1 MYSTEI
7 NLNKETAA
15 TTRATANRHNI
26 LELLKVAKLVKVRFS
41 RKDNDPVYLKYEP
54 NKETDTKMLYREA
67 KALYLPMYNKMGYL
81 LDYSDWHNVEV
92 LQVLEHKGTYQRKKS
107 VCFDVDGDSGT
118 IWFNG
123 NFHLPFIKEDFLY
136 KRLELQVAELLFIGA
151 TIHSLLFI
159 KEFRRL
165 DSSAVLIDSDLTLIW
180 EKLVNSWEEPESGI
194 EECFIKSDD
203 EDFYGMDMSC
213 ITLATPLK
221 DRTKLTDIRLI
232 EGPGFLT
239 GIRLHEESGEYRSFR
254 VGFKPITFEDLRN
267 WNP

>member
-1 MYSTEI
+1 MYSSTRIYLDEATE
-7 NLNKETAA
+7 
-15 TTRATANRHNI
+15 ATARFENRHNI
-26 LELLKVAKLVKVRFS
+26 LELLKVAKLVRVRYS
-41 RKDNDPVYLKYEP
+41 KKDNKPVYLKYEP
-54 NKETDTKMLYREA
+54 NKETDTKTLYREA
-67 KALYLPMYNKMGYL
+67 KALFLPMYNGMGYI

-92 LQVLEHKGTYQRKKS
+92 LQVFVRKSTYQRNQC
-107 VCFDVDGDSGT
+107 VCFGADYDSGT
-118 IWFNG
+118 IWFEG
-123 NFHLPFIKEDFLY
+123 YFHLPYMEEDFMY
-136 KRLELQVAELLFIGA
+136 KRIELQVAELLFIGA

-180 EKLVNSWEEPESGI
+180 DKLVNSWKGPESDI
-194 EECFIKSDD
+194 EECFISNDD
-203 EDFYGMDMSC
+203 EHFYGMDMSC
-213 ITLATPLK
+213 ITLASHMK

-254 VGFKPITFEDLRN
+254 LGYEPITLEGLRN